1 MKSKMKFS
9 LLALTTGALLTAG
22 VQANN
27 FKDSDAA
34 IEYRHSAF
42 HLIAYNFGDMADMLK
57 GKKALDT
64 KVFAQRAQNVAALS
78 LLPAEGFIEG
88 SDKGH
93 TDALPK
99 IWTDKADFDSKMLAF
114 QDNAAKL
121 AVAAQSDDQD
131 AIKATFMNTGKSCK
145 GCHDVYKAD

>member
-1 MKSKMKFS
+1 MKSNIKFS
-9 LLALTTGALLTAG
+9 LLVLATSTLLTAG

-27 FKDSDAA
+27 FKDSDDA
-34 IEYRHSAF
+34 IEYRHSAY

-57 GKKALDT
+57 GKKQFDA
-64 KVFAQRAQNVAALS
+64 KVFAQRAQHVAALS

-88 SDKGH
+88 SDKGN

-99 IWTDKADFDSKMLAF
+99 IWTDKADFDSKMLTF

-121 AVAAQSDDQD
+121 AVAAQSNDQN
-131 AIKATFMNTGKSCK
+131 AIKAAFMNTGKSCK